1 MRVTL
6 RMPQRTVAKKN
17 EATIAMLLLLL
28 IMLFPPSM
36 LVIIPWFLIQGSRRR
51 TK

>member
-6 RMPQRTVAKKN
+6 RMPQQTLAKKN

-36 LVIIPWFLIQGSRRR
+36 LVIIPWFLIQGSRRH